1 MRARQAGRELDAI
14 NHRHPRLRQRRHA
27 CGIQNGRDAC
37 QLLGRALAAGQVV
50 HRQQRMGLATT
61 KGRLQLNH
69 GVAAPARQPLGHT
82 LQQQAHALGDEG
94 AGKKLL
100 GVLVLRLRRACMH
113 LRDVSREFAL
123 LEGAFQHVLVGVG
136 DFAPGL
142 DCHEVRISN
151 GNRIPRQHV
160 VVLSQA
166 TNGTNRCRVHL
177 LDRSTQLET
186 RIGGLYHLR
195 KQPVGPR

>member
-1 MRARQAGRELDAI
+1 M
-14 NHRHPRLRQRRHA
+14 
-27 CGIQNGRDAC
+27 
-37 QLLGRALAAGQVV
+37 
-50 HRQQRMGLATT
+50 
-61 KGRLQLNH
+61 QLNH
-69 GVAAPARQPLGHT
+69 RVAAPARQPLGHT

-100 GVLVLRLRRACMH
+100 GIPVLRLRSASLH

-123 LEGAFQHVLVGVG
+123 LESAFQHVLVGVG